1 MVLLT
6 RAQSSISSLSPQCT
20 QPQSHWCITTMGTR
34 SAPAESEGHL
44 PCCSLTHHSSPERW
58 ILTLISSRA
67 TFPPPSP
74 LLGAELSCHGRCVL
88 PGPGFH
94 SSLALPSQ
102 ASTSWKG
109 PEVPLLVPAKVS
121 TDPAPGSTYCRGLK
135 SRSQQ
140 RGCSLRGGAQAPT
153 SHPTTLPCL
162 SIPGP
167 TLRLRLLPRPPTPS
181 TGPSRQHPTPPRP
194 TPPRPAPPASA
205 APSSIPGVPREN
217 GPSGNM
223 AVPR

>member
-20 QPQSHWCITTMGTR
+20 QPQSHWCITTMGTS

-109 PEVPLLVPAKVS
+109 PEVPLIVPAKVS
-121 TDPAPGSTYCRGLK
+121 TDPAPGSKYCRGLK

-140 RGCSLRGGAQAPT
+140 RGCSLRGGAQAAT

-167 TLRLRLLPRPPTPS
+167 TLRLLPRPPTPS
-181 TGPSRQHPTPPRP
+181 TGPSRQHPARPGPPRQ
-194 TPPRPAPPASA
+194 PPAAPPGYPEKM
-205 APSSIPGVPREN
+205 APRATWRCRGRH
-217 GPSGNM
+217 GAR
-223 AVPR
+223 AVT